1 MEREAK
7 IKVLR
12 IFVSIVLVMHM
23 LFGFIICLKA
33 QNAGTILD
41 KATSAYESSNGMTA
55 AFTLHS
61 RSEIQG
67 MSDSFEG
74 TINMKG
80 DKFTLETPDMK
91 TWFDGKTQWAYV
103 DRNDEVNVTEPTGD
117 ELQLT
122 NPALLLRSS
131 KNDYTSV
138 YKGESTAPNGKAAY
152 DLVLTPKKKSDITRV
167 ELQIEKL
174 SGLPASIT
182 MVTKNGITS
191 TVRISRLKTGVNQP
205 DSFFVFKEADY
216 PDAEI
221 VDLR

>member
-1 MEREAK
+1 MERETK

-12 IFVSIVLVMHM
+12 IWVSIFL
-23 LFGFIICLKA
+23 IINILLAFSLGLCA

-41 KATSAYESSNGMTA
+41 KATSVYEGSNGISA
-55 AFTLHS
+55 AFTLQS
-61 RSEIQG
+61 RSDIQG
-67 MSDSFEG
+67 ESDSFEG
-74 TINMKG
+74 TIHMKG

-91 TWFDGKTQWAYV
+91 IWFDGKTQWSYV
-103 DRNDEVNVTEPTGD
+103 DRNDEVNITIPTGD

-131 KNDYTSV
+131 QKDYTSV
-138 YKGESTAPNGKAAY
+138 YKGESTAANSKPAY
-152 DLVLTPKKKSDITRV
+152 DLVLTPKKKSDIIRV

-174 SGLPASIT
+174 SGLPAAIT

-191 TVRISRLKTGVNQP
+191 TARISRIKTGVNQP
-205 DSFFVFKEADY
+205 DSFFVFKETDY
-216 PDAEI
+216 PDVEI